1 MHNTF
6 VTDTL
11 NNLYDTT
18 DDYSAKLKACN
29 FLIKNNAEGALRKFL
44 ETITY
49 IKETGIYIEFRFH
62 EFSFAV
68 SNFKHV
74 DIESAIGLIRLT
86 YLHEFDNFD
95 HPRNVM
101 IGYFENLVRQ
111 DKKNYKKIKNSIEK
125 LIKENRNKLTN
136 IQFLEMYIDRLQ
148 NILFSAYK
156 SNYSFNKALEIID
169 EIDKT

>member
-1 MHNTF
+1 
-6 VTDTL
+6 
-11 NNLYDTT
+11 
-18 DDYSAKLKACN
+18 
-29 FLIKNNAEGALRKFL
+29 
-44 ETITY
+44 
-49 IKETGIYIEFRFH
+49 
-62 EFSFAV
+62 
-68 SNFKHV
+68 
-74 DIESAIGLIRLT
+74 
-86 YLHEFDNFD
+86 
-95 HPRNVM
+95 M